1 MANKLWVPS
10 SIILLVALI
19 LSVLVS
25 ISLPFL
31 AGLDIS
37 RVSSKQEVFE
47 SLLKEFRV
55 SLLLDTPKTTEVNV
69 TSSSVF
75 GRPRTP
81 YLAC

>member
-10 SIILLVALI
+10 TIILLVALI

-31 AGLDIS
+31 VGLDIS
-37 RVSSKQEVFE
+37 RVSSKQEIFD

-55 SLLLDTPKTTEVNV
+55 SDCACTPLRPLKLMRD
-69 TSSSVF
+69 SSSEF
-75 GRPRTP
+75 GR
-81 YLAC
+81 L